1 MSIAQPT
8 HRRYASLMKTHNVT
22 TFLLA
27 FFFLYSSTI
36 YADLYKGVDDDGN
49 VIYSD
54 KPINNSKKFTPPSL
68 TIVDAPKV
76 SPKKETA
83 SKASEKENN
92 DDEKV
97 AEHIYK
103 TFKIAAPAN
112 DETIWN
118 QPQLMVELTLKP
130 ALNVADGHN
139 IWLLMNGQPLVKNS
153 KKSSLPVG
161 RADRGTHTL
170 QALIKDKTGKIL
182 KRTKTITIYIKHAV
196 ITKKP
201 IVSKQ

>member
-1 MSIAQPT
+1 
-8 HRRYASLMKTHNVT
+8 MKPHKVKI
-22 TFLLA
+22 FLLA
-27 FFFLYSSTI
+27 FFFSFTVF
-36 YADLYKGVDDDGN
+36 ADLYKGIDDDGN

-76 SPKKETA
+76 APKKETA
-83 SKASEKENN
+83 SKAPEKDNT
-92 DDEKV
+92 DDEK
-97 AEHIYK
+97 ATGYKYK
-103 TFKIAAPAN
+103 TFKITAPAN

-118 QPQLMVELTLKP
+118 QPQLMVELSVKP
-130 ALNVADGHN
+130 ELNKAEGHN
-139 IWLLMNGQPLVKNS
+139 IWLLMDGRPLVK
-153 KKSSLPVG
+153 KSNKLSLPIG

-170 QALIKDKTGKIL
+170 QAQIKDKKGKVL

-201 IVSKQ
+201 IAIKQ